1 MNTVEILLSS
11 KIDTLKVCQSGHWA
25 FTYSENCNLMW
36 NPRILNRR
44 TSDHDGF
51 LKFGVN
57 DLSTDVMTLWDWETM
72 TTLRR
77 LSTDEFR
84 ERFGLL

>member
-11 KIDTLKVCQSGHWA
+11 KIDTLKVYKTGLWA
-25 FTYSENCNLMW
+25 FMYSGNCVLLW
-36 NPRILNRR
+36 NPRIVNR
-44 TSDHDGF
+44 TISDHDGF
-51 LKFGVN
+51 LVN

-72 TTLRR
+72 TR
-77 LSTDEFR
+77 LCSLNTDEFR